1 MIKVIESKD
10 YNLLAELNEEVQTF
24 HHEIQPKIFKPY
36 NKEAVLS
43 FFKASLNNEN
53 AMAYLAQENERTL
66 GYALLFKMNFAENPF
81 QYARTVLLLDQILV
95 LKNYRG
101 KGVGTLLLD
110 AVFNFAGENNIEL
123 VELNHW
129 TQNDS
134 ARKFFG
140 KNKFEYYNEK
150 MWRAVK

>member
-1 MIKVIESKD
+1 MIKVIDSKD
-10 YNLLAELNEEVQTF
+10 YRLLAELNEEVQNF

-36 NKEAVLS
+36 DKEAVIS
-43 FFKASLNNEN
+43 FFKATLNKEN
-53 AMAYLAQENERTL
+53 TVAFLAQENEKPL

-81 QYARTVLLLDQILV
+81 QYARTFLLLDQILV

-110 AVFNFAGENNIEL
+110 AVFNFAGENNIDL

-140 KNKFEYYNEK
+140 KSKFEYFNEK
-150 MWRAVK
+150 MWREVK